1 MIASA
6 KTATC
11 TLVLGLS
18 LMGFAVPAEARKP
31 KPPVTPPVTMLTAPE
46 QLCVTWGALAFEQAQ
61 ARDRGVS
68 YFALVQIVRQ
78 SSLDPAVVQLGLGT
92 LRVIYALPELTPASA
107 RQQAELVCA
116 QRLEGTLV
124 AQ

>member
-1 MIASA
+1 MFTSM
-6 KTATC
+6 KTAAC
-11 TLVLGLS
+11 TFVLGLA

-31 KPPVTPPVTMLTAPE
+31 KAPVTPPVTMLSAPE
-46 QLCVTWGALAFEQAQ
+46 QLCVSWGALACEQAN

-68 YFALVQIVRQ
+68 YLTLVALLRQ
-78 SSLDPAVVQLGLGT
+78 RMDPEVLPMGLAF
-92 LRVIYALPELTPASA
+92 LRALYETPTLTPVII
-107 RQQAELVCA
+107 RQQIELACA